1 MVSRSA
7 SRRQAGG
14 WSEVVGQWYDV
25 GSFMDMF
32 SFHHA
37 SSRSHS

>member
-14 WSEVVGQWYDV
+14 WSEVAGQWYDV
-25 GSFMDMF
+25 GSFMD
-32 SFHHA
+32 SLPLHYA
-37 SSRSHS
+37 SG